1 MRTAAHIDHSDFLK
15 KMNWILFL
23 ILFIKIAGF
32 FTWID
37 NVGIIRVFKIVTRIA
52 MTIAIIQ
59 VHGRIV
65 RYGTAGTLKWKN
77 SLSPILYCAYL
88 ALGVA
93 SFMWSTDPGYSA
105 LQWIMDFESFVFAFY
120 FMRCLAQIEI
130 YFPESRIRYYNLF
143 GNAAFYIILIFDIGV
158 VVEPSIFYRMT
169 HGGDE
174 ARLGGW
180 IMNPNELGMLCV
192 VAISCFI
199 FDLYRDHYKKWTLA
213 KMLLVMFAL
222 ILTGSRSS
230 MVGFMLIVFFHIR
243 RSKNA
248 WLKLAVNAGA
258 VVAIPVILETIIIK
272 GNGGGLEEV
281 LSMTGRL
288 PFWQALLN
296 EALPREPWL
305 GYGFMRINYQD
316 TFQGVHTYAGHMT
329 HNTFMQVVMNLGFI
343 GFTLVLLQFI
353 VTIKSFLKTK
363 PEEKKLM
370 LIGILIPV
378 VINSFTEFGIF
389 GETNYGILFY
399 QLLIFM
405 VSVDA
410 DTRPTLMQKIRLR
423 RKRPD
428 LIGTSLLQVGV
439 GPHLLPDS

>member
-1 MRTAAHIDHSDFLK
+1 MKAPGSHIDHSVFLK
-15 KMNWILFL
+15 NINRLLFL
-23 ILFIKIAGF
+23 ILLIKIAGF
-32 FTWID
+32 FTWVD
-37 NVGIIRVFKIVTRIA
+37 NVNVIRVFKIITRIA
-52 MTIAIIQ
+52 MTIAIIR
-59 VHGRIV
+59 VHSRIV
-65 RYGTAGTLKWKN
+65 RYGTGGSLKWKN

-88 ALGVA
+88 VLGLA
-93 SFMWSTDPGYSA
+93 SFMWSTDPGYSL

-120 FMRCLAQIEI
+120 FMRCLAQIEV
-130 YFPESRIRYYNLF
+130 YFPESKIRFYNLF
-143 GNAAFYIILIFDIGV
+143 GNAAFYIILVFDIGV
-158 VVEPSIFYRMT
+158 AAAPGIFYRMT
-169 HGGDE
+169 HGGEE

-199 FDLYRDHYKKWTLA
+199 FDLYRNHQKMWTIG
-213 KMLLVMFAL
+213 KILLVLFAL
-222 ILTGSRSS
+222 VLTGSRSS
-230 MVGFMLIVFFHIR
+230 MVGFLLIIFFHIR
-243 RSKNA
+243 RSHNSV
-248 WLKLAVNAGA
+248 LRIFVNLGA
-258 VVAIPVILETIIIK
+258 LLAIPVILETIIIK
-272 GNGGGLEEV
+272 GNGGGLDEV

-296 EALPREPWL
+296 EGLPREPWL

-343 GFTLVLLQFI
+343 GFTLVLAQFI
-353 VTIKSFLKTK
+353 ITIKSFLKTK

-410 DTRPTLMQKIRLR
+410 DTRLSMPQKLR
-423 RKRPD
+423 MWKRRPE
-428 LIGTSLLQVGV
+428 LAGTPLLSIG
-439 GPHLLPDS
+439 P